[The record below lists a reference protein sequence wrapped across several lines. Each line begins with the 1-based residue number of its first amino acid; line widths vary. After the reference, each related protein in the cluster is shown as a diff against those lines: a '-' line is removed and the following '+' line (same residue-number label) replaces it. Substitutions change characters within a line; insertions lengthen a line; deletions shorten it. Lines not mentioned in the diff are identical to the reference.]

1 MTVRELIEKL
11 QNIPDSMKDC
21 EVERYQCANPIHD
34 TASIYELKAYVSN
47 DCYVG
52 EEMSIEEAE
61 NTDRYKYIVL
71 M

>member
-11 QNIPDSMKDC
+11 QSIPDSMKDC
-21 EVERYQCANPIHD
+21 EVERYQCATPTHD
-34 TASIYELKAYVSN
+34 TASIYELKANVIKY
-47 DCYVG
+47 YYLK

-61 NTDRYKYIVL
+61 KIDGYKTIVL